1 MKTIAILS
9 QKGGA
14 GKTTLALH
22 LAVAA
27 ELAGQQTAVIDIDPQ
42 ASATSWGDSRSKEA
56 PVIVSAQP
64 ARLPAVLQAAQDADA
79 DLAIIDTAPH
89 SESASLA
96 AARAA
101 DLVLIPCR
109 PAILDLRAIGSTID
123 LVRLAKAKA
132 CIVLNAVP
140 PVGSLGEDAKA
151 AVEHY
156 KVAIAPVWIRQRV
169 AFQHALTA
177 GQAAQEYEPQGK
189 ASAEVSELY
198 QWVCDQV
205 GMSS

>member
-27 ELAGQQTAVIDIDPQ
+27 EQNKQQTAVIDIDPQ
-42 ASATSWGDSRSKEA
+42 ASATSWGDSREDES
-56 PVIVSAQP
+56 PVVVSAQP
-64 ARLPAVLQAAQDADA
+64 ARLAQVLEAAEEAGA
-79 DLAIIDTAPH
+79 AISIIDTAPH

-109 PAILDLRAIGSTID
+109 PAILDLRAIGNTID
-123 LVRLAKAKA
+123 LVNLAKAQA

-140 PVGSLGEDAKA
+140 PHGTLGDDAEA
-151 AVEHY
+151 AVSEY
-156 KVAIAPVWIRQRV
+156 KIAVAPIRIGQRI
-169 AFQHALTA
+169 AFQHALTL
-177 GQAAQEYEPQGK
+177 GQTAQEYEPQGK
-189 ASAEVSELY
+189 AAKEIRQLY
-198 QWVCDQV
+198 KWACKQINLK
-205 GMSS
+205 